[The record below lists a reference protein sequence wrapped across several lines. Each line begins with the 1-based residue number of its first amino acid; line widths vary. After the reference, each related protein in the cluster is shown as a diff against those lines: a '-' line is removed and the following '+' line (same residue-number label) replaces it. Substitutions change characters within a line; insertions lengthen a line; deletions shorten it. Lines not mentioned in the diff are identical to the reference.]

1 MQLLDICA
9 KREFTKNGET
19 KVKWYKVG
27 TLKIADSEKKYIRL
41 FQQPQT
47 EFFVFDQK
55 ENPNEPEVKGDEA
68 PVTNS
73 RNK

>member
-27 TLKIADSEKKYIRL
+27 TLKITDSDKKYIRL

-47 EFFVFDQK
+47 EFFVFDK
-55 ENPNEPEVKGDEA
+55 SSNPNQVELG
-68 PVTNS
+68 NS
-73 RNK
+73 GAVNTP

>member
-27 TLKIADSEKKYIRL
+27 TLKIADSDKKYIRL

-47 EFFVFDQK
+47 EFFVFDK
-55 ENPNEPEVKGDEA
+55 SSHSNEVGEGNTGAINTP
-68 PVTNS
+68 
-73 RNK
+73 

>member
-9 KREFTKNGET
+9 KREFIKNGEP

-55 ENPNEPEVKGDEA
+55 ENPYDSEINGVDA
-68 PVTNS
+68 LVTS
-73 RNK
+73 SQNK

>member
-9 KREFTKNGET
+9 KREFIKNGET

-41 FQQPQT
+41 FHQPQT
-47 EFFVFDQK
+47 EFFVFDRSV
-55 ENPNEPEVKGDEA
+55 NPNEIENKEA
-68 PVTNS
+68 AAAITNT
-73 RNK
+73 